1 MKKYLMIS
9 AAVVAVF
16 SMSCSKIEDTSE
28 EQEIGFAVASYVPQT
43 KAGELSII
51 TVDGV
56 TAFKCKAFLHS
67 NGAAAGT
74 DYFGADGETITYN
87 GSDAWKPSHPYYWP
101 KHPDSYINFVSWYD
115 KNGTPGTATE
125 TAMLWE
131 DRTIVADDNIM
142 FADEAWRFKSNVSND
157 PIYGFNGVTAGVPT
171 LFHHA
176 LAKVKIQFKADPL
189 TDPTD
194 SKSTFEVALQEVKLK
209 SVHKQGTLSLHNSD
223 PSDTRQN
230 AWTADVANYFWLAKD
245 PASDITIV
253 NSNTALNGTF
263 AELFPEQSV
272 LPQEVADAMVLEIK
286 YAITVK
292 YDGATILAET
302 DIPATI
308 QLNTLKNSS
317 NTPITDWLP
326 NKIYTYS
333 ITINPMTDQILIDPA
348 IDADWATEN
357 IAATI
362 E

>member
-1 MKKYLMIS
+1 MKKYLMMS
-9 AAVVAVF
+9 AAVVAVL
-16 SMSCSKIEDTSE
+16 SMSCSKIEDTSA

-43 KAGELSII
+43 KSGELSII
-51 TVDGV
+51 DVDGV
-56 TAFKCKAFLHS
+56 RAFKCKAFLHS

-74 DYFGADGETITYN
+74 DYFGAAGETITYN
-87 GSDAWKPSHPYYWP
+87 GTNAWTPSHPYYWP

-115 KNGTPGTATE
+115 KNGTPGTVTE
-125 TAMLWE
+125 TSMIWQN
-131 DRTIVADDNIM
+131 RTIAADDNIM
-142 FADEAWRFKSNVSND
+142 FADEAWRFKGNAKTYQKD
-157 PIYGFNGVTAGVPT
+157 GVNAGVPT

-189 TDPTD
+189 TDPAD

-209 SVHKQGTLSLHNSD
+209 SVHKQGTLSLSNSD
-223 PSDTRQN
+223 PSATRQN

-245 PASDITIV
+245 AASDITIV
-253 NSNTALNGTF
+253 DSNTALNGTF

-292 YDGATILAET
+292 YDGADILAET
-302 DIPATI
+302 NIPATI

-348 IDADWATEN
+348 IDANWATEN
-357 IAATI
+357 VTATI